1 MVTTR
6 TPRGYGVYH
15 KGIQEIQPGQRP
27 SLSDL
32 KPLLPAPWLPV
43 SRIEKLHDDP
53 QVIPA
58 GTLVG
63 RINATDHADIYTAVP
78 AAKRTNYLV
87 PCFAGAGEYTLTYT
101 QDDIDYSTPDIDS
114 YPTVVAAAGTSTL
127 DIPAVKPLGIM
138 TYDCYAS
145 HMNDTWKNYLRQ
157 HMVTF
162 LSWGYTVMIPV
173 RTAAE
178 ATLQIGDVVQVE
190 DNSGSDTTW
199 TPKAATNIVGR
210 MKLWETGD
218 TPEFKVGRVIE
229 KIDLATQTASVAN
242 QLLSAGFTAGNYGSP
257 HDFGG
262 LAKVLT
268 VPGMGLSGSGTAGIP
283 RSMFSAV
290 AQSQVWSALL
300 ISISVL

>member
-1 MVTTR
+1 MATR

-15 KGIQEIQPGQRP
+15 KGIQEIQPGMRP

-43 SRIEKLHDDP
+43 SRIDKTHDDP

-63 RINATDHADIYTAVP
+63 RINATDHTDIYNAVP

-87 PCFAGAGEYTLTYT
+87 PAFAGAGEYTLTYG
-101 QDDIDYSTPDIDS
+101 QDDIDYLTPDIDA
-114 YPTVVAAAGTSTL
+114 YPTVVASTGASTL
-127 DIPAVKPLGIM
+127 DIPAVKPLGIT

-145 HMNDTWKNYLRQ
+145 HMSSTWKNYVRQ

-178 ATLQIGDVVQVE
+178 ASLEIGDIVQVE
-190 DNSGSDTTW
+190 DNSGSGTTW
-199 TPKAATNIVGR
+199 APQSATNLVGR
-210 MKLWETGD
+210 MKLWESGD
-218 TPEFKVGRVIE
+218 TPEFKVGRDLE
-229 KIDLATQTASVAN
+229 KITLATQTASVAN
-242 QLLSAGFTAGNYGSP
+242 QLLSAGITASNYGSP

-262 LAKVLT
+262 LAKVQT
-268 VPGMGLSGSGTAGIP
+268 VPGMGLTGSGTAGIP
-283 RSMFSAV
+283 RSMLSAV
-290 AQSQVWSALL
+290 AQSQVWYALL
-300 ISISVL
+300 VSISVL